1 MPNPSSIQ
9 RAQPVF
15 LIPSGNG
22 RGAGARVGGSHSGGN
37 HQIGNLGLSMHP
49 GIGLRT
55 GTSAGRRSG
64 LNVGGGAGH
73 GTGSVGGIA
82 ADLGLNP
89 GTATN
94 LLAAGMGMDLAEI
107 NALTTLLGQSNQQTN
122 AVNSLLGQTNQ
133 LSMQQSALPAVPAVT
148 INAPAVSIN
157 ASPTG
162 PSPTASSVNPQV
174 ILGQILGDNRREGAP
189 GALQGDANERL
200 IERIR
205 AIDPNLLP
213 PDV

>member
-1 MPNPSSIQ
+1 MR
-9 RAQPVF
+9 RAQPIL
-15 LIPSGNG
+15 LIPSGTS
-22 RGAGARVGGSHSGGN
+22 RGGARVGGSHSGGN
-37 HQIGNLGLSMHP
+37 RNIGNLGLSLNP
-49 GIGLRT
+49 GMSLRT
-55 GTSAGRRSG
+55 GTSAGRGSG
-64 LNVGGGAGH
+64 LHVGAGIAGGGAGH
-73 GTGSVGGIA
+73 STGSVGGIA

-107 NALTTLLGQSNQQTN
+107 NALTSLLGQSNQQN
-122 AVNSLLGQTNQ
+122 NVVSSLLGQNNPH
-133 LSMQQSALPAVPAVT
+133 SMQQPAPAVPAVS
-148 INAPAVSIN
+148 INAPSISIN